1 MKEKLFFDLCE
12 QFVEKYGEGTE
23 NAYVIDDHYPYDD
36 LWTYKAYHKNGY
48 CWDVKKEEAQPDE
61 YGEPYVISGYAYS
74 FSEIWGGFDNK
85 GIDNAIELMKKE
97 LA

>member
-12 QFVEKYGEGTE
+12 QFVEKFGERTE
-23 NAYVIDDHYPYDD
+23 NAHVIEDYFPFAD
-36 LWTYKAYHKNGY
+36 LWTYRVHHKNGH
-48 CWDVKKEEAQPDE
+48 CWDISKEKVAPDDHE
-61 YGEPYVISGYAYS
+61 LNAIDGYAYS
-74 FSEIWGGFDNK
+74 FSEVWEGFDNK